1 MFQVLAFESS
11 IRIKFWFWHRIHRLG
26 FQISLYFFPNSIFCP
41 SQIRLHWKNAIWDLN
56 VPWESHCSRRAS
68 NLHCFSFAVRFTWD
82 LNKNR
87 TNQSINSPKISK
99 KSINN
104 TSNEEQQQHRLSSYP
119 LLLSEVARNGGG
131 SWSHGVVTH
140 RSICLLFVSLIW
152 NPRKQLAREEESE
165 RTKQIWDNQR
175 FWFSFYSSSLCG
187 FVWLKLHSG
196 VSQTTWFCPNPFG
209 QTSFKVGYKPS
220 DLL

>member
-1 MFQVLAFESS
+1 MGSERTLREPLLSAGIQLALL
-11 IRIKFWFWHRIHRLG
+11 KFCSTIHLR
-26 FQISLYFFPNSIFCP
+26 FKQ
-41 SQIRLHWKNAIWDLN
+41 K
-56 VPWESHCSRRAS
+56 S
-68 NLHCFSFAVRFTWD
+68 NE
-82 LNKNR
+82 
-87 TNQSINSPKISK
+87 SINQFPKNFK